1 VVKLRLS
8 RGGKKKKPIYKIVAA
23 DSRFPRD
30 GRIIEVVG
38 QYNPNIN
45 PIGIELKETI
55 LFRWLKNGAQPTN
68 TVRSL
73 LQRKGLWLRWHLMRK
88 GVDEATMKTSMERWQ
103 LAQPEKL
110 VREAAKRKRRKAKLK
125 KAAEQPAVASTSAE

>member
-1 VVKLRLS
+1 MVKLRLS

-30 GRIIEVVG
+30 GRIIEAIG
-38 QYNPNIN
+38 QYDPNVH
-45 PIGIELKETI
+45 PIGIEIKEI
-55 LFRWLKNGAQPTN
+55 LLFKWLKNGAQPTD

-88 GVDEATMKTSMERWQ
+88 GADEATVAASMERWQ
-103 LAQPEKL
+103 TIQAEKL
-110 VREAAKRKRRKAKLK
+110 ARETAKKNRRKSKRKTSVEPSSAVTP
-125 KAAEQPAVASTSAE
+125 AA

>member
-1 VVKLRLS
+1 LS

-45 PIGIELKETI
+45 PVGIELKETI